1 MYAADLASISID
13 FPLDINSGSPTN
25 NRITAMLNLC
35 KGKHSGICLL
45 VFIVTRETP
54 QEFRFQTS
62 GIPIKL
68 VKFLF
73 EHVNKGKRFVF
84 SNETFLLICVC
95 VESMPG
101 LPRGRREFYH

>member
-1 MYAADLASISID
+1 MCAADLASIGID
-13 FPLDINSGSPTN
+13 FPLDVNTGSPAN
-25 NRITAMLNLC
+25 NRRTAMLNLC

-54 QEFRFQTS
+54 QEFRFHTS
-62 GIPIKL
+62 GIAIKL

-73 EHVNKGKRFVF
+73 EHINKGKRFVF
-84 SNETFLLICVC
+84 SNETFLLKCVGG
-95 VESMPG
+95 ESNPG